1 MGFLSEAALEQ
12 ALLDQLLRLGYSI
25 EREDDIGPDGHRP
38 ERESHDEVVL
48 RRRFEDAVAL
58 LNPGVPPK
66 AATDEDFSVVRRGQ
80 AAGTAPAQAP
90 QPRRHHFRGLSGQFR
105 ESHAL
110 SPVGSYRT
118 VRAPD
123 QGLHLE
129 ARAFR
134 GERGFAEQF

>member
-1 MGFLSEAALEQ
+1 MAFLSEAEIES
-12 ALLDQLLRLGYSI
+12 ALLDQLRALGYRI
-25 EREDDIGPDGHRP
+25 EREEDIGPDGHRP

-48 RRRFEDAVAL
+48 RRRFEDAVAR
-58 LNPGVPPK
+58 LNPGVPPE
-66 AATDEDFSVVRRGQ
+66 AATDEDFSVVRGGQ

-90 QPRRHHFRGLSGQFR
+90 QPRHHHSRELSGQFL
-105 ESHAL
+105 EGPTL

-123 QGLHLE
+123 PRLHLE

-134 GERGFAEQF
+134 GERSFAEQF